1 MDAGFA
7 AKRLIAGLALMAAGI
22 PAGAIEKYVT
32 PEGKVIYSDKAV
44 PGAQSIKK
52 IDTAPSEQT
61 EGPSRRDRQNA
72 GMPSAAP
79 GGGTASASDAQLDAA
94 LKAIRDA
101 SDALDTAKIR
111 LETSREPQENERQGT
126 VSGRSRLK
134 DNYFERIKQLE
145 KGVEDAQER
154 LNEAYRARNNLR

>member
-1 MDAGFA
+1 MNAGFA
-7 AKRLIAGLALMAAGI
+7 AKRLIAGLAVITAGM

-32 PEGKVIYSDKAV
+32 PDGKVIYSDKAI
-44 PGAQSIKK
+44 PGAQSVKK
-52 IDTAPSEQT
+52 IDTPPPEQT
-61 EGPSRRDRQNA
+61 EGPARRDRPNA
-72 GMPSAAP
+72 GMPPATP
-79 GGGTASASDAQLDAA
+79 GGGAASASDTQLDAA
-94 LKAIRDA
+94 LKAIREA
-101 SDALDTAKIR
+101 SDALEAAKIK
-111 LETSREPQENERQGT
+111 LEMNREPQENERQGT

>member
-22 PAGAIEKYVT
+22 PADAIEKYVT

-61 EGPSRRDRQNA
+61 EGPLRRDRPSA
-72 GMPSAAP
+72 GMPP
-79 GGGTASASDAQLDAA
+79 PTPDGGAASDTQLDAA
-94 LKAIRDA
+94 LKAIREA
-101 SDALDTAKIR
+101 SDALDAAKIK
-111 LETSREPQENERQGT
+111 LEVNREPQENERQGT